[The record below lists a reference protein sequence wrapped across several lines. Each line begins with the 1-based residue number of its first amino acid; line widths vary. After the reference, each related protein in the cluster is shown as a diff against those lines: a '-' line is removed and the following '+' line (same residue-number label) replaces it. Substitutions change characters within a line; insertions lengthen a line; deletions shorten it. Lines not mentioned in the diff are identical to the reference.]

1 MKYTLLLSLSI
12 FAQFAYAD
20 KEPQNFLFIGGDS
33 DTLQR
38 YETQIKAKNID
49 GVQIVYSWKML
60 EPSKDHYDFSM
71 IKSNLNYLNSQ
82 HKRLFIQ
89 IQDRFFTPQAKNV
102 PLYLQTEPIY
112 NGGIAPQLDNPGMNK
127 PLVSGWVAMQWNP
140 AVQARYQKLIREL
153 ARRFDGKI
161 YGINLPETAIDI
173 EDSSNK
179 SGFSCEKYFNA
190 EVANILTARQAFKH
204 SRVVQY
210 VNFFPCEWNNDH
222 NYMNRMFNLAKQ
234 NNIGLGGPDVIPYKK
249 SHMENSY
256 QFFTKN
262 KQQLELTTM
271 AVQAP
276 DYTYI
281 NPQTQKKFT
290 HTEFN
295 NFARDYLGADIIF
308 WDVQEN

>member
-1 MKYTLLLSLSI
+1 
-12 FAQFAYAD
+12 
-20 KEPQNFLFIGGDS
+20 
-33 DTLQR
+33 
-38 YETQIKAKNID
+38 
-49 GVQIVYSWKML
+49 ML

-82 HKRLFIQ
+82 HKKLFIQ

-112 NGGIAPQLDNPGMNK
+112 NGGIAPQLDNQGMNK

-153 ARRFDGKI
+153 AKRFDGKI

-173 EDSSNK
+173 EDHPNK
-179 SGFSCEKYFNA
+179 NGFSCDKYFNA
-190 EVANILTARQAFKH
+190 EVANILATRQAFKH

-249 SHMENSY
+249 AQMENSY
-256 QFFTKN
+256 QFFAKN
-262 KQQLELTTM
+262 KQQLELITM

-276 DYTYI
+276 DYNYI

-290 HTEFN
+290 HAEFN
-295 NFARDYLGADIIF
+295 NFARDYIGADIIF